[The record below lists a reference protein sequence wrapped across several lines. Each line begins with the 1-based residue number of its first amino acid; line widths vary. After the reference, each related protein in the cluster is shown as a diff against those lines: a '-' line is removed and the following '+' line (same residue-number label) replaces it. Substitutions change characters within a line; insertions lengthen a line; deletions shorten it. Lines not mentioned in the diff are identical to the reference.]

1 MRALV
6 IGASGFVGD
15 YLCKHLVDKGYEV
28 YATRHSNSES
38 INTRL
43 DNIKFYKL
51 DIMDSDACENVLRDV
66 KPQYIFNLAAVS
78 SVGLSWREPAKTM
91 EINIIGTLNVLEAVR
106 KISISSKILIVG
118 SSEEYG
124 KVQPQDI
131 PIKETQ
137 KLVSENPYGISKI
150 TQEMIAQLYYKT
162 YGLQIYFV
170 RAFNHIGPGQQL
182 GFVVPD
188 FAKQIAEIELGMKEP
203 VIFVG
208 NLEAKRDFTDVRDV
222 VRAYEMIV
230 NNGRCGEVYNV
241 GSGKS
246 IAIKEILNSLIRFC
260 TKEINIVKDLSKMR
274 PSDVPIIEASIDK
287 IKTEVGWRP
296 QISIEQTLF
305 DTYQYWIN
313 KLKGRIQ
320 K

>member
-15 YLCKHLVDKGYEV
+15 YLCKHLIDKGYEV
-28 YATRHSNSES
+28 YATRHSNSGS
-38 INTRL
+38 INTKL

-51 DIMDSDACENVLRDV
+51 DIMDSYACENVLRDV
-66 KPQYIFNLAAVS
+66 MPQYIFNLAAVS

-91 EINIIGTLNVLEAVR
+91 EVNIIGTLNILEAVR
-106 KISISSKILIVG
+106 KISINSKILIVG

-137 KLVSENPYGISKI
+137 KLVPENPYGISKI

-188 FAKQIAEIELGMKEP
+188 FTKQIAEIELGMKKP

-246 IAIKEILNSLIRFC
+246 IAIKEILDNLIRLC
-260 TKEINIVKDLSKMR
+260 TKEIKIVKDLSKMR

-313 KLKGRIQ
+313 KLKE
-320 K
+320 

>member
-15 YLCKHLVDKGYEV
+15 YLCEHLIDKGYEV
-28 YATRHSNSES
+28 YATRHSNSAS

-43 DNIKFYKL
+43 DNIKLYKL
-51 DIMDSDACENVLRDV
+51 DIMDSYACENVLRDV
-66 KPQYIFNLAAVS
+66 MPQYIFNLAAVS

-91 EINIIGTLNVLEAVR
+91 EVNIIGTLNILEAVR
-106 KISISSKILIVG
+106 KISINSKILIIG

-137 KLVSENPYGISKI
+137 KLVPENPYGISKI
-150 TQEMIAQLYYKT
+150 TQEMIAQLYYKI
-162 YGLQIYFV
+162 YGFQVYFV

-203 VIFVG
+203 VLSVG

-230 NNGRCGEVYNV
+230 NNGRSGEVYNV
-241 GSGKS
+241 GSGKA
-246 IAIKEILNSLIRFC
+246 IAIREILNNLIGFC
-260 TKEINIVKDLSKMR
+260 PKEIKIIKDLSKMR
-274 PSDVPIIEASIDK
+274 PSDVPVIESSIDK

-296 QISIEQTLF
+296 QISIEQTLY

-320 K
+320 R